1 MWNHIWGELGAS
13 RWIRAETD
21 KLIVAYPPEFAD
33 IAAMAQSMNTSSSNV
48 LYGAKAIAL
57 HAFGSE
63 ALAHR
68 VIDLKRRSRPPFR
81 FPMFKLGGTICARIS
96 DINDW
101 IDSQVAKDRAAND
114 EEAA

>member
-1 MWNHIWGELGAS
+1 
-13 RWIRAETD
+13 
-21 KLIVAYPPEFAD
+21 
-33 IAAMAQSMNTSSSNV
+33 MAQNGNVQVSNV

-57 HAFGSE
+57 HAFGDE

-81 FPMFKLGGTICARIS
+81 FPMFKLGGTICARVS
-96 DINDW
+96 DINEW
-101 IDSQVAKDRAAND
+101 IESQVANDRDASR